1 MVNDVPLSSMA
12 IAYSFMFLCL
22 TTEKVKVVKK
32 AEASAEAMYLS
43 GVGVA
48 RARTA
53 LAKGMKESLSGLRE
67 EKEHVSPQ
75 EVMHLLLVNQY
86 LDTLAAVNPDEVMA
100 RATPSEVFD
109 MYESLPK

>member
-1 MVNDVPLSSMA
+1 MILFA
-12 IAYSFMFLCL
+12 

-48 RARTA
+48 KARMA
-53 LAKGMKESLSGLRE
+53 LAKGMKESMSGLAE
-67 EKEHVSPQ
+67 NKAGVTPQ

-86 LDTLAAVNPDEVMA
+86 LDTLAAVNPDEVIA
-100 RATPSEVFD
+100 RATPNEVFD
-109 MYESLPK
+109 MHESLPK